1 VDSIPQNY
9 ENLTAVNKKIYIC
22 PYKNQTWY
30 SLNPLFMQLKK
41 TISEDWMAV
50 LIGFAI
56 IVLTIYIYQWMPSL
70 PMFFSPKEKWSGV
83 EFFSGFFSRPNI
95 LRIVYIFVVFA
106 ILAYLGLS
114 LAGKSARTFFYS
126 FFLIVVLAILAQVI
140 SAHTSMKAMSLETVL
155 FSVIIGL
162 IIGNTI
168 TIPEWMK
175 PGIQSEFYIKIGLV
189 LLGTS
194 ILFSNI
200 MKAGA
205 LGLIQ
210 ALVVVISVWYIAY
223 WIARKMKV
231 DAEMS
236 TMLASAVSIC
246 GVSAAIATC
255 GAIKGDNKK
264 LSYVISLVLIVAI
277 PMMILMPYFAKWL
290 GLSQEVAGAWIGGT
304 IDTTGAVVASGTII
318 GETAQKFAVIIK
330 SAQNVLIGVAAFAIS
345 IYWSYTKKSEAD
357 EKPTARVIWDR
368 FPKFVLGFIAASL
381 VFSFLLTPDTV
392 KQAGDTIKG
401 YQNIWFSM
409 AFVCIGLETRF
420 KDIFTAGNRKPL
432 LAFLSA
438 QTINIIITL
447 GIAYFLFS

>member
-1 VDSIPQNY
+1 
-9 ENLTAVNKKIYIC
+9 
-22 PYKNQTWY
+22 
-30 SLNPLFMQLKK
+30 MQQKK
-41 TISEDWMAV
+41 TFSEDWMAV
-50 LIGFAI
+50 LIGFSI
-56 IVLTIYIYQWMPSL
+56 IVLTIFIYRWMPSL
-70 PMFFSPKEKWSGV
+70 PMLFSPKEKWSGA

-95 LRIVYIFVVFA
+95 LRIAYIFVVFA
-106 ILAYLGLS
+106 ILAYIGLS
-114 LAGKSARTFFYS
+114 LAGKASRTYFYS
-126 FFLIVVLAILAQVI
+126 FFLIAVLAILAQVI
-140 SAHTSMKAMSLETVL
+140 STHTSMKAMSLETVL

-162 IIGNTI
+162 IIGNTVN
-168 TIPEWMK
+168 IPEWIK

-231 DAEMS
+231 DREMS

-277 PMMILMPYFAKWL
+277 PMMVLMPYFAKWL

-318 GETAQKFAVIIK
+318 GETAQKYAVIIK
-330 SAQNVLIGVAAFAIS
+330 SAQNVLLGVAAFAIS
-345 IYWSYTKKSEAD
+345 IYWSYSKKGD
-357 EKPTARVIWDR
+357 VQEKPTVRIIWDR

-409 AFVCIGLETRF
+409 AFVCIGIETRF

-447 GIAYFLFS
+447 IIAYFLFS

>member
-1 VDSIPQNY
+1 
-9 ENLTAVNKKIYIC
+9 
-22 PYKNQTWY
+22 
-30 SLNPLFMQLKK
+30 MQLKK
-41 TISEDWMAV
+41 TYSEDWMAV
-50 LIGFAI
+50 WIGFAI
-56 IVLTIYIYQWMPSL
+56 IVLTIYIYRWMPSL
-70 PMFFSPKEKWSGV
+70 PLLFNPKEKWSGA

-95 LRIVYIFVVFA
+95 MRIVYIFFVFA
-106 ILAYLGLS
+106 ILAYIGLS
-114 LAGKSARTFFYS
+114 LAGKGARSFFYS
-126 FFLIVVLAILAQVI
+126 FFLIALLAILAQVI
-140 SAHTSMKAMSLETVL
+140 STHTSMKALSLETVL

-162 IIGNTI
+162 IIGNTVNV
-168 TIPEWMK
+168 PEWLK

-210 ALVVVISVWYIAY
+210 ALAVVITVWYIAY
-223 WIARKMKV
+223 WIARKLKV
-231 DAEMS
+231 DQEMS

-277 PMMILMPYFAKWL
+277 PMMILMPYLAKWL
-290 GLSQEVAGAWIGGT
+290 GLGQEVAGAWIGGT

-318 GETAQKFAVIIK
+318 GETAQKYAVIIK
-330 SAQNVLIGVAAFAIS
+330 SAQNVLLGVAAFAIS
-345 IYWSYTKKSEAD
+345 IYWSYSGKSGAA
-357 EKPTARVIWDR
+357 EKPTVRVIWDR
-368 FPKFVLGFIAASL
+368 FPKFVIGFIAASL
-381 VFSFLLTPDTV
+381 VFSFLLTPETV

-409 AFVCIGLETRF
+409 AFVCIGIETRF
-420 KDIFTAGNRKPL
+420 RDIFTSGNRKPL

-438 QTINIIITL
+438 QAINIIITL
-447 GIAYFLFS
+447 VIAYFLFS

>member
-1 VDSIPQNY
+1 
-9 ENLTAVNKKIYIC
+9 
-22 PYKNQTWY
+22 
-30 SLNPLFMQLKK
+30 MQQKK
-41 TISEDWMAV
+41 TFSEDWMAV
-50 LIGFAI
+50 LIGFSI
-56 IVLTIYIYQWMPSL
+56 IVLTIFIYRWMPSL
-70 PMFFSPKEKWSGV
+70 PMLFSPKEKWSGA

-95 LRIVYIFVVFA
+95 LQIAYIFVVFA
-106 ILAYLGLS
+106 ILAYIGLS
-114 LAGKSARTFFYS
+114 LAGKASRTYFYS
-126 FFLIVVLAILAQVI
+126 FFLIAVLAILAQVI
-140 SAHTSMKAMSLETVL
+140 STHTSMKAMSLETVL

-162 IIGNTI
+162 IIGNTVN
-168 TIPEWMK
+168 IPEWIK

-231 DAEMS
+231 DREMS

-277 PMMILMPYFAKWL
+277 PMMVLMPYFAKWL

-318 GETAQKFAVIIK
+318 GETAQKYAVIIK
-330 SAQNVLIGVAAFAIS
+330 SAQNVLLGVAAFAIS
-345 IYWSYTKKSEAD
+345 IYWSYSKKGD
-357 EKPTARVIWDR
+357 VQEKPTVRIIWDR

-409 AFVCIGLETRF
+409 AFVCIGIETRF

-447 GIAYFLFS
+447 IIAYFLFS

>member
-1 VDSIPQNY
+1 
-9 ENLTAVNKKIYIC
+9 
-22 PYKNQTWY
+22 
-30 SLNPLFMQLKK
+30 
-41 TISEDWMAV
+41 MAV
-50 LIGFAI
+50 LIGFSI
-56 IVLTIYIYQWMPSL
+56 IVLTIFIYKWMPSL
-70 PMFFSPKEKWSGV
+70 PMLFSPKEKWSGA

-106 ILAYLGLS
+106 ILAYIGLS
-114 LAGKSARTFFYS
+114 LAGKASRTYFYS
-126 FFLIVVLAILAQVI
+126 FFLIAVLAILAQVI
-140 SAHTSMKAMSLETVL
+140 STHTSMKAMSLETVL

-162 IIGNTI
+162 IIGNTMNV
-168 TIPEWMK
+168 PEWIK

-231 DAEMS
+231 DREMS

-318 GETAQKFAVIIK
+318 GETAQKYAVIIK
-330 SAQNVLIGVAAFAIS
+330 SAQNVLLGVAAFAIS
-345 IYWSYTKKSEAD
+345 IYWSYSKKGEVQ
-357 EKPTARVIWDR
+357 EKPTIRIIWDR

-381 VFSFLLTPDTV
+381 VFSFLLAPDTV

-409 AFVCIGLETRF
+409 AFVCIGIETRF
-420 KDIFTAGNRKPL
+420 KDIFTSGNRKPL

-447 GIAYFLFS
+447 IIAYFLFS